1 MSYVVLKGFW
11 CKEIVLNVLAPSEE
25 KGDDSKES
33 FYEAL
38 EQGCGNFPKYCM
50 KILLDFRAKLGRVDI
65 FKPTVG
71 NESLHQDSNYNGV
84 RIVNFATSKI

>member
-50 KILLDFRAKLGRVDI
+50 KIL
-65 FKPTVG
+65 
-71 NESLHQDSNYNGV
+71 
-84 RIVNFATSKI
+84 